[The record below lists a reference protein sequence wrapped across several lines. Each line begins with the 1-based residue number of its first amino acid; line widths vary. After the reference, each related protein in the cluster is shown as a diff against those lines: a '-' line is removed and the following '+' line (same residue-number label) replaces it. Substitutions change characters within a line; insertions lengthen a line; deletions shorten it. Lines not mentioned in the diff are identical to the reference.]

1 MSSKS
6 SLNFLLFITGS
17 MTITLAALFFS
28 VNKDKI
34 LPDSTIKI
42 SGTVDRIGYYYGTV
56 LTLKDN
62 TTSFYIDKDKVAAL
76 TKPGD
81 KVEFTVTT
89 MNKKLGQEETI
100 NRASFV
106 NLNLNTL
113 DK

>member
-6 SLNFLLFITGS
+6 SSTFLLFITGS

-28 VNKDKI
+28 LN
-34 LPDSTIKI
+34 DSTIKI